1 MRLWTI
7 DLDQPEKHVV
17 FQSFHHYKGMAC
29 RTEVKTLPSDPEFDS
44 ASIELI
50 LDRIKSTLKTGN
62 SAS

>member
-1 MRLWTI
+1 MI

-17 FQSFHHYKGMAC
+17 FQFFHHHNGMAC
-29 RTEVKTLPSDPEFDS
+29 RTELKTLPSDPEFDS
-44 ASIELI
+44 ASIETI